1 MFMTPELDAIS
12 EHKNAVRV
20 CKDPAEI
27 PKLPIAFCILNDS
40 IQKVLDVYTEVEQF
54 IHNKK
59 ALQNSIRYWL
69 RTHVSAPRKL
79 QLQQMQL
86 THDRHLQNIENTIVD
101 NYYNFAKIAD
111 VIGSD
116 LSTNIRPQLNRHSDI
131 RNTISTHKQYLITIQ
146 KYIPILTV
154 KHRGLTSVMISWRSP
169 FRWDSYK
176 ASIYK
181 SQQEAQKKPD
191 QILNHLAAILE
202 TLQQVKVTLES
213 RQAQL
218 NIGPSDRTTL

>member
-12 EHKNAVRV
+12 KHKNTVRV

-27 PKLPIAFCILNDS
+27 PKLPIAFCILGDS

-54 IHNKK
+54 IHNEK

-69 RTHVSAPRKL
+69 RTHVSTPRKL

-111 VIGSD
+111 VIGPD
-116 LSTNIRPQLNRHSDI
+116 LSTNICPQLNRHSDI
-131 RNTISTHKQYLITIQ
+131 RNTISTHKQYLTAIQ
-146 KYIPILTV
+146 KYTPILTA
-154 KHRGLTSVMISWRSP
+154 KHRSLTSVMISWRNP

-181 SQQEAQKKPD
+181 SQQEVQKKPD
-191 QILNHLAAILE
+191 KIINHLAAILE

-218 NIGPSDRTTL
+218 NIGPNDRTTL